1 MNIEDASRLKLD
13 GEVDKMRLIAIG
25 LCLIALLMLTACER
39 EGPPKPVGTATNKH
53 VEQAPATSPKE
64 AADAITGSIKT
75 PIEKAHKE
83 AGDTV
88 QKAAD

>member
-1 MNIEDASRLKLD
+1 M
-13 GEVDKMRLIAIG
+13 
-25 LCLIALLMLTACER
+25 
-39 EGPPKPVGTATNKH
+39 
-53 VEQAPATSPKE
+53 SPKE